1 MGGKLKQFVC
11 AQTTAV
17 LLFNIDIFLLFF
29 FSRNRFIDESAK
41 FTTKTWL
48 ERVVVAGL
56 DKVPKSATLRTSDNH
71 STQLEIIDSTRASF
85 TIRKPGVSMMDKW
98 SITLNF

>member
-1 MGGKLKQFVC
+1 MKLKIEAKCKTCSILIFV
-11 AQTTAV
+11 
-17 LLFNIDIFLLFF
+17 FF
-29 FSRNRFIDESAK
+29 CNRFIDESAK

-48 ERVVVAGL
+48 ERVVVVGL

-71 STQLEIIDSTRASF
+71 STQLEIIDILRNSF